1 MRANGFKNGRNKKS
15 MEKGG
20 NIMNKENK
28 IKFGTVIAVV
38 TVGYVGYLSAR
49 YLNKKLNIVNNIKKL
64 ISK

>member
-1 MRANGFKNGRNKKS
+1 MGSK
-15 MEKGG
+15 MEEIERRI
-20 NIMNKENK
+20 IMNKENK

-64 ISK
+64 INK